1 MLNYGLNIYL
11 FSFTMKKKISAALL
25 TFLLTSSVIVKAQDT
40 DPYAGIIPAP
50 VSVKKTPGEFILSQ
64 ETVIQAD
71 TPNNKSVQFFSA
83 FLANNMAYNK
93 QVGLRN
99 ARVSTTSIYLTST
112 GTEGLPAEGYR
123 LTITPQQITVAGKGA
138 GLFYGIQTL
147 MQLMPLERSATAKLP
162 AVTIEDYPRFGYR
175 GMMLDVCRH
184 FFSVEFV
191 KRYIDLMAAYK
202 LNTFHWHLTDD
213 QGWRIEI
220 KKYPKLTTV
229 GSRRAESVIGNFKD
243 RTPLQYD
250 GVPVTGFYTQDQIR
264 EVIKYASDRY
274 ITIVPEIEMPG
285 HALAALTAYPELSC
299 DPSQTYQ
306 VSGKWG
312 VFNNIFCPTERTFGF
327 LQDVLTEVIDLFP
340 SKYIHIGGD
349 EAPKDIWK
357 KTKFCQDLIK
367 RLKLKDEH
375 GLQSYFIQRMEK
387 FVNSKGRSII
397 GWDEILEGGLAPNAT
412 VMSWRGEE
420 GGIEAAKQSH
430 DVIMTP
436 SSQGLYFDHAQGK
449 INQEP
454 VGIGGSATMQ
464 KTYAYNPTPA
474 ALTPD
479 QQKYIKG
486 VQANLWT
493 EYITTENK
501 VEYMVLPRMLALS
514 EVAWTPIAN
523 KNYKD
528 FSETRLPA
536 HLAWF
541 DKNGYNFRVPV
552 AIGNADTVMIG
563 STMTVNLKSPVKG
576 AKIYYTIDGYT
587 PRETELLYTTPMTYP
602 VPLNE
607 YRDLKTIVVTPSG
620 KRSVITAAK
629 VFNKAPLAPVQYAG
643 NTPGLKY
650 QASAG
655 TYVNTTQINP
665 AAVIDTG
672 VAKSFS
678 TALSAFKKAFNK
690 YGVVFNG
697 YLKADVD
704 GNYGFST
711 ASSNGSVLL
720 IDDVAIVDKDGR
732 TGPVEQQGVI
742 PLQKGYHKITIK
754 YVDANS
760 SGSGLRVYM
769 TIPGKPKGEV
779 SPDMMFN

>member
-1 MLNYGLNIYL
+1 MNLKRI
-11 FSFTMKKKISAALL
+11 ALL
-25 TFLLTSSVIVKAQDT
+25 SALLFVCSLTKAQDT

-50 VSVKKTPGEFILSQ
+50 VSLKKNAGEFILSQ
-64 ETVIQAD
+64 ETKIQAD
-71 TPNNKSVQFFSA
+71 TPDNKAVKFFSSY
-83 FLANNMAYNK
+83 LADKMAYNK
-93 QVGLRN
+93 QVALRN
-99 ARVSTTSIYLTST
+99 ASVSTTTIYLTST
-112 GTEGLPAEGYR
+112 GTENLPAEGYR
-123 LTITPQQITVAGKGA
+123 LTITPKQVTVAGKGA

-147 MQLMPLERSATAKLP
+147 IQLIPSERAATAKLP
-162 AVTIEDYPRFGYR
+162 CVQIEDYPRFGYR

-184 FFSVEFV
+184 FFTVEFV

-220 KKYPKLTTV
+220 KKYPKLTSV
-229 GSRRAESVIGNFKD
+229 GSFRKESVIGNYKD
-243 RTPLQYD
+243 RQPLQYD
-250 GVPVTGFYTQDQIR
+250 GVPVSGYYTQDQIR
-264 EVIKYASDRY
+264 DVIKYASERY
-274 ITIVPEIEMPG
+274 VTIVPEIEMPG
-285 HALAALTAYPELSC
+285 HALAALASYPELSC
-299 DPSQTYQ
+299 DPSQKYEVT
-306 VSGKWG
+306 GKWG
-312 VFNNIFCPTERTFGF
+312 VFNNIFCPSEQTFSF

-349 EAPKDIWK
+349 EAPKEVWK
-357 KTKFCQDLIK
+357 RSKYCQDLIK

-375 GLQSYFIQRMEK
+375 GLQSYFVQRMEK

-412 VMSWRGEE
+412 VMSWRGEQ
-420 GGIEAAKQSH
+420 GGIEAAKQHH

-436 SSQGLYFDHAQGK
+436 SSQALYFDHAQGK

-454 VGIGGSATMQ
+454 VGIGGNAPIQ

-501 VEYMVLPRMLALS
+501 VEYMILPRMLALS
-514 EVAWTPIAN
+514 EVAWTPLSN
-523 KNYKD
+523 KNFKD
-528 FSETRLPA
+528 FYETRMPE
-536 HLAWF
+536 HLAWL
-541 DKNGYNFRVPV
+541 DKEGYNFRVPP
-552 AIGNADTVMIG
+552 AIGATDTVMIG
-563 STMTVNLKSPVKG
+563 SAMTVNLKSPVKG

-587 PRETELLYTTPMTYP
+587 PRETELLYTKPMTYT

-607 YRDLKTIVVTPSG
+607 YRDLKTIVITPAG
-620 KRSVITAAK
+620 RRSVITAAK
-629 VFNKAPLAPVQYAG
+629 VFNKNPLPPVSYNGTSQ
-643 NTPGLKY
+643 GLKY
-650 QASAG
+650 QVSEG

-678 TALSAFKKAFNK
+678 TALSAFKKTFDK

-697 YLKADVD
+697 YLRADVD

-720 IDDVAIVDKDGR
+720 IDDVPIVDNDGR
-732 TGPVEQQGVI
+732 TGQVEQQGVI
-742 PLQKGYHKITIK
+742 PLQRGFHRITIK

-760 SGSGLRVYM
+760 SASGLRVYM
-769 TIPGKPKGEV
+769 TIPAKPKGEI
-779 SPDMMFN
+779 SPDMMYY